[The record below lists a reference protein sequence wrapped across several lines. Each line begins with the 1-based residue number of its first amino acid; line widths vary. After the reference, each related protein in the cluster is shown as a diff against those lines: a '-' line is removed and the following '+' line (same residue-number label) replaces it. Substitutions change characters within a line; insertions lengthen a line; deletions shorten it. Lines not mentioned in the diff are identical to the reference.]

1 MFYVSDLYEEL
12 SYGELSSL
20 AMAVEGA
27 GTIQEEKRPSVLLYA
42 NAALTLLYTRFV
54 LKQSEVLIEQYEHIT
69 NYHLIQRFTESNG
82 SEEEPYLYIK
92 DLAGEPFKA
101 NVVKILKV
109 FDIRGNE
116 LPINDANRSNS
127 LFTPQDTVLQV
138 PEPKAGQPLNILYQ
152 AFHDKLKE
160 DDDEIVL
167 PLTLHNAFRSYVAYK
182 VFSAIGTQEATAKA
196 QEHLGNYEAQ
206 CVLATEKDLVNTSVS
221 ETNTR
226 FEKRG
231 WK

>member
-1 MFYVSDLYEEL
+1 MYVTDLYEEL

-27 GTIQEEKRPSVLLYA
+27 GTIQEEKRPQIIRFA
-42 NAALTLLYTRFV
+42 NDALVLLYTRFV
-54 LKQSEVLIEQYEHIT
+54 LKQSDLLIEQYEHIT
-69 NYHLIQRFTESNG
+69 NYHLIERFTESNG
-82 SEEEPYLYIK
+82 AEEEPYLYIK

-101 NVVKILKV
+101 DVAKILKV
-109 FDIRGNE
+109 FNIHGTE
-116 LPINDANRSNS
+116 LPLNDANARNS
-127 LFTPQDTVLQV
+127 LFTPQNNVLQV
-138 PEPKAGQPLNILYQ
+138 PEPKAGKPLNVLYQ
-152 AFHDKLKE
+152 AFHPKLKE

-167 PLTLHNAFRSYVAYK
+167 PVALHNAFRSYIAYK
-182 VFSAIGTQEATAKA
+182 VFSAIGTQESTAKA

-206 CVLATEKDLVNTSVS
+206 CGLATDKDLVNTSVS

>member
-1 MFYVSDLYEEL
+1 MNVTDLYEDL

-27 GTIQEEKRPSVLLYA
+27 GTIQEEKRPTILRYA
-42 NAALTLLYTRFV
+42 NDALVLLYTRFV
-54 LKQSEVLIEQYEHIT
+54 LKQSDVLIEQHEHIT
-69 NYHLIQRFTESNG
+69 NYHLIERFTESHG
-82 SEEEPYLYIK
+82 ADDEPYLYIK
-92 DLAGEPFKA
+92 DLAGEPFKG

-109 FDIRGNE
+109 FDIHGTE
-116 LPINDANRSNS
+116 LYLNDANQTGS

-138 PEPKAGQPLNILYQ
+138 PNPKAGKPLNVLYQ
-152 AFHDKLKE
+152 AFHDKLRRDE
-160 DDDEIVL
+160 DEIIL
-167 PLTLHNAFRSYVAYK
+167 PLSLHNAFRCYVAYK